1 MKSLMKSL
9 WIPILL
15 LFAVN
20 GLAQF
25 GPDKILEAS
34 AYSSQSAVVPGGEFD
49 IAIVLDI
56 EEELHINSHTPS
68 GEFFIPTVVTLDS
81 LSGLEFNTPVYP
93 PHELKAFSFSDERIA
108 VYEGKVVIVTH
119 VATASSLETG
129 KLTVKG
135 QVSYQGCNDTMCFAP
150 GEEDFTVEV
159 EVVPAGT
166 PVEKI
171 NQGYFAGVIAEVTET
186 VETTDDTGTLT
197 ADEQRAREIIEKG
210 IFYAIIAFFG
220 IGLALNLTP
229 CVYPVI
235 PMTVSYFGGQSGKS
249 RGSAFA
255 SALLYQIGIAIAFAL
270 LGLISGLAGKQWGF
284 LFQSPWFVVVIA
296 TIILAMAASL
306 FGAFEITVPNWLMN
320 KVGKSREGIVGA
332 FVMGLTVGVVIA
344 PCAAGII
351 IGLVGL
357 VAKLGLVVK
366 GTLLFFVMGLGLGLP
381 YLILATFS
389 GLLEKL
395 PQSGMWMVWVRKL
408 FAIMLIGVAFYFI
421 IPQLERIYDKFAF
434 LAGVLGI
441 FGGLLLGFLDHAPG
455 YTKTFKIFRGVVG
468 VALVVLGIMWTQ
480 GAIESK
486 ASEIEWI
493 KLHDQDIQTYIDDD
507 KPVFIDFYADWCAPC
522 KQLDRVTFRDE
533 AVVEAAQ
540 DYHMIKV
547 DCTTPD
553 DQIKSIMQRFNVTGM
568 PTLVFISPGGNVLDD
583 LREIGFIGPEQFVK
597 SMQAGLAAE

>member
-1 MKSLMKSL
+1 MKSVLKSL
-9 WIPILL
+9 WIPMLL

-20 GLAQF
+20 GFAQF

-56 EEELHINSHTPS
+56 EDELHINSHTPS
-68 GEFFIPTVVTLDS
+68 GEYYIPTVVALDS
-81 LSGLEFNTPVYP
+81 LPGMDFSTPVYP
-93 PHELKAFSFSDERIA
+93 PHELKAFSFSDEKIA

-119 VATASSLETG
+119 VTTASTLETG

-150 GEEDFTVEV
+150 GEEAFTVEI

-171 NQGYFAGVIAEVTET
+171 NQDYFAGVIADVQET
-186 VETTDDTGTLT
+186 VETTYDSGALT

-320 KVGKSREGIVGA
+320 RVGKSREGIVGA
-332 FVMGLTVGVVIA
+332 FIMGLTVGVVIA

-468 VALVVLGIMWTQ
+468 VILVVLGIMWTQ
-480 GAIESK
+480 GAIVSK

-493 KLHDQDIQTYIDDD
+493 KLHDQDIQTYIDDE
-507 KPVFIDFYADWCAPC
+507 KPVFIDFFADWCAPC
-522 KQLDRVTFRDE
+522 KQLDRVTFRDK

-540 DYHMIKV
+540 EYHMIKV

-553 DQIKSIMQRFNVTGM
+553 DQIKSVMQRFNVTGM
-568 PTLVFISPGGNVLDD
+568 PTLVFISPGGKVLTD
-583 LREIGFIGPEQFVK
+583 LREIGFVGPEQFVK